1 MIKRQCLVTFK
12 GTTSKFRNR
21 PGTTTCTEHRLTNR
35 IILCILTKIDAMN
48 RRNFISSSFS
58 ASIAA
63 FLPKLVYG
71 KPKATPSWESLIE
84 WARWAPSVH
93 NLQPQRIKVIS
104 EKEALLCYD
113 TNFLLPVGDPKSEF
127 ATAVFG
133 IFVESLSIAAASHGY
148 TVYLSE
154 LVEAPSTQKEGIQI
168 FGKIRMTERT
178 EREDLN
184 PNLLKQRRT
193 ARTDYDGESLA
204 DITLERCE
212 SIVAKFGATL
222 FSTSDDDK
230 VEQLVKINQ
239 QTLFEDLSHAD
250 MRKELDGLF
259 RYSKKEAEALRTG
272 LWTKCMG
279 FPGKLVKS
287 VFRHHERWTK
297 GARKK
302 MLSSYYGSTYKGTA
316 TILWIQHK
324 WSLPEDQYEFGR
336 MLCRIW
342 LQLTKE
348 GAYMH
353 PFGSLITNPIAFA
366 ELSKSLELDP
376 TNDAPLAF
384 VCRVGYSKEP
394 PRSFRINTS
403 DILLP

>member
-1 MIKRQCLVTFK
+1 M
-12 GTTSKFRNR
+12 
-21 PGTTTCTEHRLTNR
+21 
-35 IILCILTKIDAMN
+35 D
-48 RRNFISSSFS
+48 RRDFINSSFI

-63 FLPKLVYG
+63 FLPNVILG
-71 KPKATPSWESLIE
+71 KPKEIPSWETLIE

-93 NLQPQRIKVIS
+93 NLQPQRIKVVS

-127 ATAVFG
+127 ATAVLG
-133 IFVESLSIAAASHGY
+133 VFVESLSIAAAPHGY
-148 TVYLSE
+148 KVYLSE
-154 LVEAPSTQKEGIQI
+154 LFQAPSIEKEGIQT
-168 FGKIRMTERT
+168 FGIIRITERT
-178 EREDLN
+178 EREELN
-184 PNLLKQRRT
+184 PELLKQRRT
-193 ARTDYDGESLA
+193 ARTAYNGNPLA
-204 DITLERCE
+204 ETTLESCKA
-212 SIVAKFGATL
+212 IVAKFGATL
-222 FSTSDDDK
+222 FSTSDRDK

-239 QTLFEDLSHAD
+239 QTLFEDLSHGD
-250 MRKELDGLF
+250 MRKELDSLF
-259 RYSKKEAEALRTG
+259 RYSKKEAEAHRTG

-316 TILWIQHK
+316 TILWIQHN
-324 WSLPEDQYEFGR
+324 WSRTEDQFEFGR

-342 LQLTKE
+342 LKLTKE

-353 PFGSLITNPIAFA
+353 PFGSLITNPNAFT

-376 TNDAPLAF
+376 DNNAPLAF

-403 DILLP
+403 DILLT